1 MINLDITLI
10 IQMINFLILLFV
22 LNLILFRPI
31 RKIIRERNQIIDDF
45 NTDIISMTD
54 QAQESMDQFEQKILE
69 AKKEGM
75 ARVQAMKEEGEDAE
89 AQLISA
95 TNQEVQAKVEETRQR
110 VRSEIQGARD
120 QLQAQVQAF
129 SVAVTEKILERSIQ

>member
-1 MINLDITLI
+1 MINPDITLFV
-10 IQMINFLILLFV
+10 QMINFLILLFV

-31 RKIIRERNQIIDDF
+31 RKIIKERNQIIDEF
-45 NTDIISMTD
+45 NTDITSMTD
-54 QAQESMDQFEQKILE
+54 QAQESMDQFEHKILE
-69 AKKEGM
+69 AKKDGM
-75 ARVQAMKEEGEDAE
+75 AKIQAMKEEGEEAE

-95 TNQEVQAKVEETRQR
+95 TNQEVQAKVEEARKR
-110 VRSEIQGARD
+110 VGSEIQGARD